1 MKDYKALIDQQKIP
15 RHIALIMDGN
25 GRWAEKRK
33 LPRMEGHRRGAEV
46 IEPLADAAIGLGVEV
61 LSLYAFSTENWSRP
75 ASEVQG
81 LWNLLE
87 LYFESQREKIRKKG
101 IRIVLSGTMGRLAD
115 RTRKIIDIMK
125 KETRQNRTLTMNF
138 CINYGG
144 QQEIV
149 DAVNGWLKTRKGEEA
164 LTPARLARHLYVPQ
178 LPPVDL
184 MIRTSGEYRIS
195 NFLLWQLAYA
205 ELIFLKVLWPDFK
218 PGDLYKAV
226 YEFQNRE
233 RRFGGL

>member
-1 MKDYKALIDQQKIP
+1 
-15 RHIALIMDGN
+15 
-25 GRWAEKRK
+25 
-33 LPRMEGHRRGAEV
+33 MEGHRRGAEV